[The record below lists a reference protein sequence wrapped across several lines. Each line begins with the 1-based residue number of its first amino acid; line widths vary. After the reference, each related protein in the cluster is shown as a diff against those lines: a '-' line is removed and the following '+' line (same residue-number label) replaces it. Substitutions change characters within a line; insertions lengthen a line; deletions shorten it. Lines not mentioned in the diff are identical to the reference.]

1 MKYLTQ
7 LPQVFQSL
15 WNKKRSRLAMLWT
28 GVLCLVAVLSL
39 SVYAAMQSG
48 TVSPTLAQ
56 TGSEEES
63 DTSTELKTINPTLV
77 SGSSSVILLGTVL
90 SHETANIYPRR
101 DGIIEDVYVDIG
113 DTVRK
118 NQVVALLLP
127 KGVEG
132 QSAAMIAEKQARKS
146 QAESDLST
154 AEQVAQETV
163 INTRQK
169 INEKETEL
177 MIAKREQE
185 TIVQK
190 FAESEAKISQ
200 MREQA
205 FTAIQN
211 TRQLIEWI
219 TLGSNS
225 RSGIEMRDSDVL
237 KNLGIHDASNSA
249 RYDIVYTFNA
259 LYAAEQEYTSAS
271 SIQKPAVIDRLIPL
285 ALDALGTTNTL
296 LQFTPTEP
304 SANGIDQ
311 LSHAQLTDQLSKV
324 VSAQD
329 MIYKAKEKL
338 ENVRNS
344 FQSLVSGEPE
354 LYRAYRS
361 GNYEGANSN
370 KVRMVQEQIRTAHNA
385 LGLTEANQVQIIES
399 KQSMVE
405 IADAML
411 RSEYATSGNRQILSP
426 FSGTVSKRFID
437 VGQIVMPSMSAFEL
451 TGVPTS
457 LAKKA
462 KTEIQFGLP
471 EQLIGALDI
480 GDTVTFF
487 LQSDET
493 TPYSAE
499 VTRKS
504 PQVDMQTHTITIQ
517 AKVPDDLSLPHGSS
531 VRIRLIDAKKPIF
544 RIPSSSV
551 KREADRN
558 YVWVMDKETK
568 KPMQSTVSVIAEDG
582 EFAEVTGVITTE
594 SLLIL
599 DPPSQFTTSE
609 ENSNSMP

>member
-1 MKYLTQ
+1 
-7 LPQVFQSL
+7 
-15 WNKKRSRLAMLWT
+15 N
-28 GVLCLVAVLSL
+28 
-39 SVYAAMQSG
+39 SVP
-48 TVSPTLAQ
+48 PTLAQ
-56 TGSEEES
+56 AGAEES
-63 DTSTELKTINPTLV
+63 ASGTSLTTISPTLV
-77 SGSSSVILLGTVL
+77 SGSSSVILLGSVL

-113 DTVRK
+113 DTVKK

-132 QSAAMIAEKQARKS
+132 QSAAMIAEKQARKF

-154 AEQVAQETV
+154 SEQVAEETI

-185 TIVQK
+185 ALIQK
-190 FAESEAKISQ
+190 FAESEANIAQ

-205 FTAIQN
+205 FTSVQN
-211 TRQLIEWI
+211 ARQLIEWI
-219 TLGSNS
+219 TLGSNT
-225 RSGIEMRDSDVL
+225 RSGIDMRDDDVL
-237 KNLGIHDASNSA
+237 RNLGIHDSSNAS
-249 RYDIVYTFNA
+249 RYDIVYRFNS
-259 LYAAEQEYTSAS
+259 LYAAEQEYVGAS
-271 SIQKPAVIDRLIPL
+271 STQKPAVIDRLLPL
-285 ALDALGTTNTL
+285 ALDALSTTNTL
-296 LQFTPTEP
+296 LQYTPTQP

-311 LSHAQLTDQLSKV
+311 LSHAQLTDRLGKV

-338 ENVRNS
+338 EDARLS
-344 FQSLVSGEPE
+344 FQTLTSGEPE

-361 GNYEGANSN
+361 GNHEGANSN
-370 KVRMVQEQIRTAHNA
+370 KVRMLQEQIRTSHNSLA
-385 LGLTEANQVQIIES
+385 LTEANQEQ
-399 KQSMVE
+399 MVE
-405 IADAML
+405 MKRKQVDIAAAML
-411 RSEYATSGNRQILSP
+411 QSEYATSGNRKILSP

-487 LQSDET
+487 LQSEET

-504 PQVDMQTHTITIQ
+504 PQVDMQTHTITVQ

-531 VRIRLIDAKKPIF
+531 VRVRLIDEKKPIF
-544 RIPSSSV
+544 RVPSSAV
-551 KREADRN
+551 KREAEGN
-558 YVWVMDKETK
+558 YVWVMDAETE

-582 EFAEVTGVITTE
+582 EFAEVTGMITAE

-599 DPPSQFTTSE
+599 DPPSRFTTNE
-609 ENSNSMP
+609 EHSNPMP

>member
-1 MKYLTQ
+1 MHSLLQKTSQ
-7 LPQVFQSL
+7 AFQFL
-15 WNKKRSRLAMLWT
+15 WNRKQARIAILAT
-28 GVLCLVAVLSL
+28 GTLCLISILSF
-39 SVYAAMQSG
+39 SVYAAMQNS
-48 TVSPTLAQ
+48 VPPTLAQ
-56 TGSEEES
+56 TGAEES
-63 DTSTELKTINPTLV
+63 ASGTSLTTISPTLV
-77 SGSSSVILLGTVL
+77 SGSSSVILLGSVL

-113 DTVRK
+113 DTVKK

-154 AEQVAQETV
+154 SEQVAEETI

-185 TIVQK
+185 ALIQK
-190 FAESEAKISQ
+190 FAESEANIAQ

-205 FTAIQN
+205 FTSVQN
-211 TRQLIEWI
+211 ARQLIEWI
-219 TLGSNS
+219 TLGSNT
-225 RSGIEMRDSDVL
+225 RSGIDMRDDDVL
-237 KNLGIHDASNSA
+237 RNLGIHDSSNAS
-249 RYDIVYTFNA
+249 RYDIVYRFNS
-259 LYAAEQEYTSAS
+259 LYAAEQEYVGAS
-271 SIQKPAVIDRLIPL
+271 STQKPAVIDRLLPL
-285 ALDALGTTNTL
+285 ALDALSTTNTL
-296 LQFTPTEP
+296 LQYTPTQP

-311 LSHAQLTDQLSKV
+311 LSHAQLTDRLGKV

-338 ENVRNS
+338 EDARLS
-344 FQSLVSGEPE
+344 FQTLTSGEPE

-361 GNYEGANSN
+361 GNHEGANSN
-370 KVRMVQEQIRTAHNA
+370 KVRMLQEQIRTSHNSLA
-385 LGLTEANQVQIIES
+385 LTEANQEQ
-399 KQSMVE
+399 MVE
-405 IADAML
+405 MKRKQVDIAAAML
-411 RSEYATSGNRQILSP
+411 QSEYATSGNRKILSP

-487 LQSDET
+487 LQSEET

-504 PQVDMQTHTITIQ
+504 PQVDMQTHTITVQ

-531 VRIRLIDAKKPIF
+531 VRVRLIDEKKPIF
-544 RIPSSSV
+544 RVPSSAV
-551 KREADRN
+551 KREAEGN
-558 YVWVMDKETK
+558 YVWVMDAETE

-582 EFAEVTGVITTE
+582 EFAEVTGMITAE

-599 DPPSQFTTSE
+599 DPPSRFTTNE
-609 ENSNSMP
+609 EHSNPMP

>member
-1 MKYLTQ
+1 MNSLLQKTSQ
-7 LPQVFQSL
+7 AFQFL
-15 WNKKRSRLAMLWT
+15 WNRKRARIAMLAT
-28 GVLCLVAVLSL
+28 GTLCLISILSF
-39 SVYAAMQSG
+39 SVYAAMQNS
-48 TVSPTLAQ
+48 VPPTLAQ
-56 TGSEEES
+56 AGAEES
-63 DTSTELKTINPTLV
+63 ASGTSLTTISPTLV
-77 SGSSSVILLGTVL
+77 SGSSSVILLGSVL

-113 DTVRK
+113 DTVKK

-132 QSAAMIAEKQARKS
+132 QSAAMIAEKQARKF

-154 AEQVAQETV
+154 SEQVAEETI

-185 TIVQK
+185 ALIQK
-190 FAESEAKISQ
+190 FAESEANIAQ

-205 FTAIQN
+205 FTSVQN
-211 TRQLIEWI
+211 ARQLIEWI
-219 TLGSNS
+219 TLGSNT
-225 RSGIEMRDSDVL
+225 RSGIDMRDDDVL
-237 KNLGIHDASNSA
+237 RNLGIHDSSNAS
-249 RYDIVYTFNA
+249 RYDIVYRFNS
-259 LYAAEQEYTSAS
+259 LYAAEQEYVGAS
-271 SIQKPAVIDRLIPL
+271 STQKPAVIDRLLPL
-285 ALDALGTTNTL
+285 ALDALSTTNTL
-296 LQFTPTEP
+296 LQYTPTQP

-311 LSHAQLTDQLSKV
+311 LSHAQLTDRLGKV

-338 ENVRNS
+338 EDARLS
-344 FQSLVSGEPE
+344 FQTLTSGEPE

-361 GNYEGANSN
+361 GNHEGANSN
-370 KVRMVQEQIRTAHNA
+370 KVRMLQEQIRTSHNSLA
-385 LGLTEANQVQIIES
+385 LTEANQEQ
-399 KQSMVE
+399 MVE
-405 IADAML
+405 MKRKQVDIAAAML
-411 RSEYATSGNRQILSP
+411 QSEYATSGNRKILSP

-487 LQSDET
+487 LQSEET

-504 PQVDMQTHTITIQ
+504 PQVDMQTHTITVQ

-531 VRIRLIDAKKPIF
+531 VRVRLIDEKKPIF
-544 RIPSSSV
+544 RVPSSAV
-551 KREADRN
+551 KREAEGN
-558 YVWVMDKETK
+558 YVWVMDAETE

-582 EFAEVTGVITTE
+582 EFAEVTGMITAE

-599 DPPSQFTTSE
+599 DPPSRFTTNE
-609 ENSNSMP
+609 EHSNPMP